1 MFTVEDPELII
12 EKLREYF
19 SVQNFPI
26 KEDEVKYKLEAKCS
40 IQGDQTIISARIEKV
55 EEGVNCIRM
64 KMIEGNKMDF
74 FDIFKEIQEH
84 LDKTEA
90 ILNY

>member
-1 MFTVEDPELII
+1 MFTVEDPEVIV

-26 KEDEVKYKLEAKCS
+26 KEDKKKYKLEAKCS
-40 IQGDQTIISARIEKV
+40 VQGDQTIITTKIETV

-64 KMIEGNKMDF
+64 KMNEGNKMDF

-84 LDKTEA
+84 LDKAKVT
-90 ILNY
+90 LNY